1 MLRWRALAGRRFET
15 WDEVT
20 EAVAQATDEWTRTAI
35 PSSGGTAA
43 GTAHPARR
51 ASIACQRPHNFPD
64 QAVRLVDRSSSDP
77 IRQRPRADCAE
88 KQDPGG
94 KIGSRGIDGTMP
106 VTEALIYT
114 SHSG

>member
-51 ASIACQRPHNFPD
+51 ASIACQRPHDFPD
-64 QAVRLVDRSSSDP
+64 EPLKACPQLSQMAMAAR
-77 IRQRPRADCAE
+77 
-88 KQDPGG
+88 
-94 KIGSRGIDGTMP
+94 
-106 VTEALIYT
+106 
-114 SHSG
+114 